1 MLSNLPQE
9 ILKRR
14 ENDRMPY
21 NMVYRPETGQVN
33 RILWNYRNMI
43 LDAWDTYKRR
53 LLSDQRPYSWILNI
67 FYFNK
72 LELVVS
78 YYDWLHSQNI
88 DIPSHQIMYH

>member
-14 ENDRMPY
+14 EKDRMPY

-72 LELVVS
+72 LELVV
-78 YYDWLHSQNI
+78 
-88 DIPSHQIMYH
+88 